1 MLRVKQ
7 RQIRFALL
15 ASACVLLALSASR
28 PTRAQSSDVNFP
40 TPVFEGEV
48 TGRISPRDVGDARRT
63 RYFYTFR
70 GTEGDVKVTLEAS
83 ELIGD
88 VDVFTATTL
97 RPLIKFTLFGDPALV
112 TKSFYVR
119 SEETLVL
126 RVEARANGDSEG
138 TYKLSFGGSFAPA
151 PASLANVEEPKT
163 PTLAE
168 STRDRGAHR
177 VTSTGARIEEPKPA
191 PTPAEE
197 AKASEPQ
204 PTPVAER
211 PAPRSTA
218 TRRGAR
224 STRPTARAR
233 GTTPAPKPKPNTSDS
248 EMADTKPPSG
258 NAADTSPAETP
269 STEPNTDASKPAA
282 TTPTRPAPRR
292 RNKRGARG
300 RVSTDN
306 RASTDRPATDSQPS
320 SGAEPATPA
329 ADSGRLVIITLD
341 GQIFERDMTA
351 VRSIT
356 VENGQLVVT
365 TLDGKTTRR
374 PMTNVLRMSI
384 ER

>member
-7 RQIRFALL
+7 RKLRFALL

-40 TPVFEGEV
+40 TPVFSTEV
-48 TGRISPRDVGDARRT
+48 TGRISPRDVGDSRRT

-97 RPLIKFTLFGDPALV
+97 RPLIKFTLFGDPTSV

-126 RVEARANGDSEG
+126 RVEARATGDSEG

-151 PASLANVEEPKT
+151 PASLAGVDEPKA

-197 AKASEPQ
+197 TRAAEPQ
-204 PTPVAER
+204 PTPAAER

-218 TRRGAR
+218 TRRGGR
-224 STRPTARAR
+224 STRPAARAR
-233 GTTPAPKPKPNTSDS
+233 GTTPAPKPKPSDS
-248 EMADTKPPSG
+248 DTADAKPPAD
-258 NAADTSPAETP
+258 NAAETP
-269 STEPNTDASKPAA
+269 TTEPNADASKPAA
-282 TTPTRPAPRR
+282 TTPARPAPRR
-292 RNKRGARG
+292 RNTRGARG
-300 RVSTDN
+300 RASTDN
-306 RASTDRPATDSQPS
+306 RASTDRHVADSQPS
-320 SGAEPATPA
+320 SGTEPATPA

-341 GQIFERDMTA
+341 GQIFEREMTA
-351 VRSIT
+351 VRSIN

-374 PMTNVLRMSI
+374 PMANVLRMSI